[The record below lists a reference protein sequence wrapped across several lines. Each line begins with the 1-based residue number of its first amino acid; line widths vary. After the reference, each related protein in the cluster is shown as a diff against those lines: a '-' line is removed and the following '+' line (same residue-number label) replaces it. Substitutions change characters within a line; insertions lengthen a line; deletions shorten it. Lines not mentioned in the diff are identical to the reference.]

1 MKKMKKMLAMLLAMA
16 MVLGMSVTALAEQID
31 PGVANEN
38 DTATVSISG
47 ISGKATVTLYQIAE
61 GVYGE
66 SGKGLIKYEYKEG
79 IEPLSEQPTS
89 GEINAIHQAILKKL
103 EEAVVV
109 DKQTDIGDVKKDES
123 GKVTGV
129 DATYTSV
136 ELHAGAYLAIITGA
150 QDGSIYNPVLLTVSY
165 DESGALVS
173 GNVNITEGYIF
184 GSSAVAKK
192 TTPDIDKEIIDGTTP
207 DGDRDTAGIGDVVTY
222 QITPTMPSYPE
233 NATNKTLFVSD
244 TMSAGLTFI
253 FDSLEISLKEDAEKV
268 VTRTDGSKG
277 KEGTAVFTIERE
289 GETVTIATARKSENG
304 FYLNFDYDAL
314 VYNSV
319 NSSAE
324 DGVDNMGL
332 QVAQAVYT
340 PIIKY
345 QAVINDNA
353 VVGNPGNPND
363 AKLYYANEPNN
374 GSTFEP
380 TEDNP
385 APDGNTPGVEE
396 KEDKEIVYTYQ
407 LAFLKTGEGNDA
419 EKLAGAVF
427 GIYADSDCTQLIDVV
442 TTNENGYAVS
452 TKVKAGTYYIK
463 ELVAPT
469 GYTLNDKVYSIQA
482 EWTTATSTV
491 TTSAREWKYTTVKP
505 DDNAVQ
511 VGWIDTKG
519 TPDSSD
525 DVFYALEEYNGAA
538 AEDNTDNMGVDAM
551 PNHASLL
558 PAYVD
563 YDKTTVDT
571 TVETTTN
578 PGAGTAMSLKD
589 QDDNT
594 VANIPNTKLASLPS
608 TGGIGTTIFTIG
620 GCAIMIIAAGLFFAT
635 RRKTEK

>member
-1 MKKMKKMLAMLLAMA
+1 MKKMKKILAMLLAMA
-16 MVLGMSVTALAEQID
+16 MVLGMSVTALADQID
-31 PGVANEN
+31 PGVANKN

-66 SGKGLIKYEYKEG
+66 SGKGLIKYEYKKD
-79 IEPLSEQPTS
+79 ITPLSEQPTS
-89 GEINAIHQAILKKL
+89 GEINAIHQAILTNTTG
-103 EEAVVV
+103 AVVV
-109 DKQTDIGDVKKDES
+109 DTQTDIGDVKKDES

-129 DATYTSV
+129 DGVYTSV

-314 VYNSV
+314 VYGTDTFV
-319 NSSAE
+319 N
-324 DGVDNMGL
+324 DDVDSMAL
-332 QVAQAVYT
+332 QVSSVYT

-345 QAVINDNA
+345 QAVINDDA

-380 TEDNP
+380 TEENP

-407 LAFLKTGEGNDA
+407 LAFLKTGEGDDA

-427 GIYADSDCTQLIDVV
+427 GIYADSDCKQLIDVV
-442 TTNENGYAVS
+442 TTNEDGYAVS

-491 TTSAREWKYTTVKP
+491 TTSDREWKYTTVKP

-519 TPDSSD
+519 TDDSSD
-525 DVFYALEEYNGAA
+525 DVFYALEEYGAV
-538 AEDNTDNMGVDAM
+538 AEDDIDNMGVDAI
-551 PNHASLL
+551 PASVR
-558 PAYVD
+558 PAYVV
-563 YDKTTVDT
+563 YDNTIVET

-589 QDDNT
+589 QEGMT
-594 VANIPNTKLASLPS
+594 IGSIPNTKLASLPS

-620 GCAIMIIAAGLFFAT
+620 GCAIMIVAAGLFFAT

>member
-1 MKKMKKMLAMLLAMA
+1 MKKMKKILAMLLAMA
-16 MVLGMSVTALAEQID
+16 MVLGMSVTALADQVD
-31 PGVANEN
+31 PGVANKN

-89 GEINAIHQAILKKL
+89 GEINAIHQAILTTTTG
-103 EEAVVV
+103 ADIV
-109 DKQTDIGDVKKDES
+109 DTQTDIGDVKKDES

-129 DATYTSV
+129 DGVYTSV

-207 DGDRDTAGIGDVVTY
+207 DDDRNTAGIGDVVTY

-253 FDSLEISLKEDAEKV
+253 FDSLEISLKDTQKEVTCTKTDDGLAFSIEKDGDTV
-268 VTRTDGSKG
+268 VIANAVEFRTDKG
-277 KEGTAVFTIERE
+277 
-289 GETVTIATARKSENG
+289 ENG

-324 DGVDNMGL
+324 DGVDDMGL

-407 LAFLKTGEGNDA
+407 LAFLKTGEGDDA
-419 EKLAGAVF
+419 AKLAGAVF

-442 TTNENGYAVS
+442 TTNEDGYAVS

-491 TTSAREWKYTTVKP
+491 TTSNRKWKYTTVKP

-519 TPDSSD
+519 TDDSSD
-525 DVFYALEEYNGAA
+525 DVFYALDEITAA
-538 AEDNTDNMGVDAM
+538 SENIK
-551 PNHASLL
+551 

-563 YDKTTVDT
+563 YDNTTVDT
-571 TVETTTN
+571 TVETITN
-578 PGAGTAMSLKD
+578 EGAGTAMSLKD
-589 QDDNT
+589 QDGET